1 MNLLTE
7 KKEDFSSPHELYI
20 LTQIFNNKET
30 SKIYLRDVSELTI
43 IKFTVVLAGTVVV
56 YKYNKNDN
64 SREDLTHRLGRIES
78 EIRPFRKVSFVTEMT
93 RYTKT
98 YGEYF
103 LKIKNVY
110 MYSEFNKNSLIY
122 LSLHNE
128 NVINVD
134 RGLHETLWDNK
145 SDFLNNYI
153 INGLLPPSSV
163 NKKRTKY
170 IHYGS
175 EYEKF
180 IGNKYEKLGYKV
192 IYNGINKGIHDSGI
206 DLIVIKNN
214 IHTLVQCKS
223 WKDNKYHKI
232 NQKDIRAFI
241 GDGYIYSINNNI
253 EYNDIGLHFII
264 ADEKSITV
272 NAVKFIKNF
281 TKLKFKVI
289 AYEKD

>member
-64 SREDLTHRLGRIES
+64 SREDLTHRLGRVEP
-78 EIRPFRKVSFVTEMT
+78 EIRLFRSVLFIPEMT
-93 RYTKT
+93 RYTKK

-103 LKIKNVY
+103 LKIKNIY
-110 MYSEFNKNSLIY
+110 IYSEFKKNALTY
-122 LSLHNE
+122 LSLYDGNI
-128 NVINVD
+128 INVD
-134 RGLHETLWDNK
+134 RGTQEISWDKKLRFFN
-145 SDFLNNYI
+145 DYI
-153 INGLLPPSSV
+153 INGLVPLPSV
-163 NKKRTKY
+163 NKKRIKY

-264 ADEKSITV
+264 ADKKSITV
-272 NAVKFIKNF
+272 NAVKFIKSF